1 MKIKVLSV
9 EVTSQ
14 RKIGLNKIKI
24 QHNEHRFD
32 FDSSQNRVVKQGNQE
47 KVAQNQDFFEVNQKE
62 QKGDLVPNS
71 PFPFLRKEH
80 Q

>member
-9 EVTSQ
+9 EVASQ

-32 FDSSQNRVVKQGNQE
+32 FDSSQNRVVKQGN
-47 KVAQNQDFFEVNQKE
+47 
-62 QKGDLVPNS
+62 
-71 PFPFLRKEH
+71 
-80 Q
+80 